1 MNNPGL
7 REIKKDVISKGGDY
21 KKESFR
27 LNGQDSY
34 RVNGKLYT
42 KSNLIEAF
50 KMGCLRNPQNSQTHQ
65 GYVSYYDRNLN
76 DTPEANCPIIYNRG
90 L

>member
-1 MNNPGL
+1 MNNLGL

-50 KMGCLRNPQNSQTHQ
+50 KMGAL
-65 GYVSYYDRNLN
+65 
-76 DTPEANCPIIYNRG
+76 
-90 L
+90 